1 MRAGPVF
8 LDTGIFIAFLDRSD
22 HYHSAAVRLFA
33 DPPRRWYSS
42 VTVVS
47 ETYGWFLHR
56 LGEDAARTFRTML
69 DDLPRLRLL
78 AIDRAHHRA
87 VNRKLDQFRGHKLTY
102 VDASSLVF
110 LQARGIREVWGT
122 DRDLALEGARVVP
135 VSGPGVL

>member
-33 DPPRRWYSS
+33 NPPRRWYSS
-42 VTVVS
+42 LVVVS

-56 LGEDAARTFRTML
+56 LGEEDARTFRL
-69 DDLPRLRLL
+69 LLADLPRFRLL
-78 AIDRAHHRA
+78 GVDAAHHRA
-87 VNRKLDQFRGHKLTY
+87 VCRKLDQFRGHKLTY

-110 LQARGIREVWGT
+110 LQARRIREVWGT
-122 DRDLALEGARVVP
+122 DSDLGLEGAQ
-135 VSGPGVL
+135 VLPLAVAG